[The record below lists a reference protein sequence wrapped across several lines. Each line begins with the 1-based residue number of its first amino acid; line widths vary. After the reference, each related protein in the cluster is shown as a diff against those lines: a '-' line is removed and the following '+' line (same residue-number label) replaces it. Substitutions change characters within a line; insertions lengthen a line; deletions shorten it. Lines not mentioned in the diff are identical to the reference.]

1 MTNNNLLKLKYFL
14 IFTIIASGTITMEI
28 FSTESIILSI
38 SSIIITIG
46 SIIFSTIIKAHPFK
60 TEKALVKLFD
70 LIDNDKY
77 DEAESL
83 LEKLQTE
90 HGDTIPELA
99 KAEAML
105 NYLNPNQR

>member
-14 IFTIIASGTITMEI
+14 IFTSVTAGTIAIEI
-28 FSTESIILSI
+28 FSTESMILCI
-38 SSIIITIG
+38 YSIIITIG
-46 SIIFSTIIKAHPFK
+46 SIIFSTIIKAHSFK
-60 TEKALVKLFD
+60 TEKVLVELFD

-83 LEKLQTE
+83 LKKMQAQY
-90 HGDTIPELA
+90 GDTIPELA

-105 NYLNPNQR
+105 NYLDPN